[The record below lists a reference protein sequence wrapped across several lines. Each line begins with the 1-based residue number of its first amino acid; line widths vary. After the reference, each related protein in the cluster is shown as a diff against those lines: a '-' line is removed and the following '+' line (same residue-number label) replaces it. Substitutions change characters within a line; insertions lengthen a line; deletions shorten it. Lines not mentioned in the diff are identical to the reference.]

1 MNVADE
7 PLRVFGDSVRL
18 AQIAAN
24 IINNAAKYT
33 PPGGR
38 IEIDAAREG
47 DEVVLRVRD
56 NGVGISADMMPRV
69 FDLFAQTDG
78 QIRLSEGGLGI
89 GLALVRSLVEI
100 HGGRVE
106 ARSEGVGCG
115 SEFIVSL
122 PLHGAPGTAAA
133 SSEAAVRAEEDKTAR
148 VLVIDDDHDVADSL
162 GLLLESLGARVRKA
176 YGGLEGVGT
185 IDAYDPDLVFV
196 DIGMPDIDGY
206 ETARRIRAR
215 EQGRRLFLVAL
226 TGHGQ
231 EDDRRRALEA
241 GFDLH
246 LTKPAPIG
254 ELEKALRQIRA
265 GQA

>member
-1 MNVADE
+1 DRPLRAIGTHADVTARHEAEAALQDADRRKDEFLATLAHELRNPLTPIRNAVHILKKKYGPQFPDTPLLAMVQRQVDHLVRLVDDLLEISRIGRGKVDLRKENVAVSDFLRHALESCQPLIESKSHRVTVKVADE

-38 IEIDAAREG
+38 IEIDAARGG

-89 GLALVRSLVEI
+89 GLALGRSLVEI

-106 ARSEGVGCG
+106 ARSEGVGRG

-122 PLHGAPGTAAA
+122 PL
-133 SSEAAVRAEEDKTAR
+133 
-148 VLVIDDDHDVADSL
+148 ADC
-162 GLLLESLGARVRKA
+162 G
-176 YGGLEGVGT
+176 
-185 IDAYDPDLVFV
+185 
-196 DIGMPDIDGY
+196 
-206 ETARRIRAR
+206 
-215 EQGRRLFLVAL
+215 
-226 TGHGQ
+226 
-231 EDDRRRALEA
+231 
-241 GFDLH
+241 
-246 LTKPAPIG
+246 
-254 ELEKALRQIRA
+254 ALRLH
-265 GQA
+265 